1 MTPQRSGVGH
11 RLADLVDI
19 NHGTW
24 RGWVRHQLAQA
35 EYISGRLS
43 SRDLA
48 ARARILGWDGE
59 TSLGALRLASW
70 DDDFVATYKV
80 SNYQLAPG
88 VSCP

>member
-1 MTPQRSGVGH
+1 MPAAKSERPVHETIAVFMEK
-11 RLADLVDI
+11 ATV
-19 NHGTW
+19 
-24 RGWVRHQLAQA
+24 A

-59 TSLGALRLASW
+59 TALGALRLASW